1 AGTCGVYCAAVAGS
15 LCVTVSVVVCPSD
28 ESAAKIRCEFCNHCP
43 SIHGRITDLGDTEQG
58 LTVPPILP
66 IVGTGINEPSEV
78 QQPYHPDC
86 SKDHERE
93 VAEVLQESAQPGCS
107 KDGSLWV
114 EAPPPS
120 DLPVDMSQQLAI
132 NEAPAPSKPAPKV
145 FCDWLLANMPE
156 FSDCVQPIL
165 KGKAVSEKSQT
176 KLSRQLRAEMTLFL
190 DEHDLITTGNK
201 GERRSMYKALGEAL
215 ATKYPLLLWDEP
227 KPESHLV
234 DKRTH
239 VYSLFIRRLTVAR
252 KVRKHRKMRSAA
264 AVTPSMPTPALTK
277 ESAVAELEAL
287 RSADLSTVALD
298 IERMKCLLEV
308 TYEDR
313 CKRHNDPLPQYF
325 LLESILCIEVELRFK
340 CKVGDLEKKV
350 KAVVEAFSH
359 KEERECTFVDI
370 GKHLQ
375 SHSRH
380 TLINENAMPNNLQV
394 TAPHVYIYCAERT
407 CVYAGSTEEVIWI
420 SGGNLERALIFCLL
434 TYYIKNLDYPP
445 AFSTVLVLLQK
456 ITLPDTKVPRGL
468 LTNRLKNLLIMLK
481 KNNLC

>member
-1 AGTCGVYCAAVAGS
+1 
-15 LCVTVSVVVCPSD
+15 
-28 ESAAKIRCEFCNHCP
+28 
-43 SIHGRITDLGDTEQG
+43 
-58 LTVPPILP
+58 
-66 IVGTGINEPSEV
+66 
-78 QQPYHPDC
+78 
-86 SKDHERE
+86 
-93 VAEVLQESAQPGCS
+93 
-107 KDGSLWV
+107 
-114 EAPPPS
+114 
-120 DLPVDMSQQLAI
+120 
-132 NEAPAPSKPAPKV
+132 
-145 FCDWLLANMPE
+145 MPE

-176 KLSRQLRAEMTLFL
+176 KLSRQLRAEITLFL

-313 CKRHNDPLPQYF
+313 CKRHDDPLPQYF

-350 KAVVEAFSH
+350 KAALKRFHIKKNGNAHSSTLASIYKAILGTHSSTRMQCLITCKSQHLMCIYTALNALAFMLA
-359 KEERECTFVDI
+359 V
-370 GKHLQ
+370 
-375 SHSRH
+375 
-380 TLINENAMPNNLQV
+380 
-394 TAPHVYIYCAERT
+394 
-407 CVYAGSTEEVIWI
+407 
-420 SGGNLERALIFCLL
+420 
-434 TYYIKNLDYPP
+434 
-445 AFSTVLVLLQK
+445 
-456 ITLPDTKVPRGL
+456 
-468 LTNRLKNLLIMLK
+468 LK
-481 KNNLC
+481 KSSGSRVEI